1 MLIRKI
7 DPRFVPNWPHLIE
20 TTVAI
25 IAGTLLPYLAA
36 RDRRLLKPTSE
47 KLRDGE
53 IEIENEDEED
63 EEHVEMERIR
73 EMVQQW
79 KAEAAREGRPLK
91 LPTSKLSTTLSP
103 YYLIHCY
110 EKGKLIIIGV
120 FNYSA
125 VHVEK
130 YLDSGVGH
138 FRMLDDVHVFHHQ
151 GLASNGDDR
160 SSRHLL
166 GYCLLGVSRFSFF
179 LKGKKNNSKLTEK
192 CRY

>member
-1 MLIRKI
+1 MLHVTYSSKKMVHCTYSFEKF
-7 DPRFVPNWPHLIE
+7 DPRFAQLATLIE

-53 IEIENEDEED
+53 IGIENEDEED

-91 LPTSKLSTTLSP
+91 LPTSKYPHSTFSLPPHTPLR
-103 YYLIHCY
+103 
-110 EKGKLIIIGV
+110 KGK
-120 FNYSA
+120 A
-125 VHVEK
+125 
-130 YLDSGVGH
+130 D
-138 FRMLDDVHVFHHQ
+138 HHRRVQ
-151 GLASNGDDR
+151 LQCHS
-160 SSRHLL
+160 
-166 GYCLLGVSRFSFF
+166 C
-179 LKGKKNNSKLTEK
+179 
-192 CRY
+192 

>member
-1 MLIRKI
+1 MLCFCTSSSTANTTEKKKKK
-7 DPRFVPNWPHLIE
+7 NQKKK
-20 TTVAI
+20 TVAI

-91 LPTSKLSTTLSP
+91 LPTSK
-103 YYLIHCY
+103 
-110 EKGKLIIIGV
+110 V
-120 FNYSA
+120 F
-125 VHVEK
+125 
-130 YLDSGVGH
+130 GH
-138 FRMLDDVHVFHHQ
+138 NLV
-151 GLASNGDDR
+151 N
-160 SSRHLL
+160 
-166 GYCLLGVSRFSFF
+166 
-179 LKGKKNNSKLTEK
+179 
-192 CRY
+192 

>member
-1 MLIRKI
+1 MT
-7 DPRFVPNWPHLIE
+7 E

-91 LPTSKLSTTLSP
+91 LPTSKLSTQLLFTTS
-103 YYLIHCY
+103 Y
-110 EKGKLIIIGV
+110 
-120 FNYSA
+120 A
-125 VHVEK
+125 VTK
-130 YLDSGVGH
+130 RGS
-138 FRMLDDVHVFHHQ
+138 
-151 GLASNGDDR
+151 
-160 SSRHLL
+160 
-166 GYCLLGVSRFSFF
+166 
-179 LKGKKNNSKLTEK
+179 
-192 CRY
+192 

>member
-1 MLIRKI
+1 MLRLSILLFKFAQLPTPF
-7 DPRFVPNWPHLIE
+7 DLKK
-20 TTVAI
+20 TVAI

-91 LPTSKLSTTLSP
+91 LPTSKLQLPLKHTHTACADISS
-103 YYLIHCY
+103 
-110 EKGKLIIIGV
+110 
-120 FNYSA
+120 
-125 VHVEK
+125 
-130 YLDSGVGH
+130 GH
-138 FRMLDDVHVFHHQ
+138 FQ
-151 GLASNGDDR
+151 CR
-160 SSRHLL
+160 S
-166 GYCLLGVSRFSFF
+166 C
-179 LKGKKNNSKLTEK
+179 
-192 CRY
+192 

>member
-1 MLIRKI
+1 MLRLSILLYKFAQLPTPF
-7 DPRFVPNWPHLIE
+7 DQKK
-20 TTVAI
+20 TVAI

-91 LPTSKLSTTLSP
+91 LPTSKLQLPLKHT
-103 YYLIHCY
+103 Y
-110 EKGKLIIIGV
+110 GV
-120 FNYSA
+120 
-125 VHVEK
+125 
-130 YLDSGVGH
+130 
-138 FRMLDDVHVFHHQ
+138 
-151 GLASNGDDR
+151 
-160 SSRHLL
+160 
-166 GYCLLGVSRFSFF
+166 C
-179 LKGKKNNSKLTEK
+179 
-192 CRY
+192 